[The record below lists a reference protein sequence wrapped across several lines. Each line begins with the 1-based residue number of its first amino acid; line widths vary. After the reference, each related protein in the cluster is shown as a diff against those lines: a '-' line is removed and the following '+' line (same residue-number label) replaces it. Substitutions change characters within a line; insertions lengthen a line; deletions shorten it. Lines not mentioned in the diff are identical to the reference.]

1 MSRHKK
7 TFAPRAGRSD
17 KQNTHSKEDK
27 DKHEQIT
34 DQDSK
39 ISLAKTESTQ
49 ITYDPFKNRAFRKV
63 EKNASVIQLF
73 DKGQHVSTLHN
84 ALNTLGHKTSENKNL
99 FWNETK
105 TGIINFQ
112 RKNNINTSGTL
123 NRETLLKMNEALNF
137 LNSQKEI
144 GLPVSERAKM
154 LYEAFEHRTLGI
166 FAGTDEDKVF
176 RALEK
181 LSYEE
186 RYELIQYY
194 DATYKPKRK
203 VGLVQDLYEELG
215 NKDLF
220 KAIRL
225 LYANYEEPQPAL
237 EPEPAYPEGELLQEV
252 IVTGKGSWIKPK
264 TKYAI
269 EGQPIEFDCTYQ
281 YETPVMYAEGN
292 RPKDPEVVRKV
303 LIQNEGRVYNLF
315 EYPFR
320 KDTKTFRQD
329 GTAISQFSIN
339 THKSGN
345 YTFVFI
351 IENTLTNEFRALTK
365 EYQVKTL
372 EEAAAGDLKK
382 NKIQNYSDFRQQVAF
397 IEFNLSKGA
406 SKEQKSNPDFYIES
420 ASFSENPARV
430 SAADIN
436 HIPQSYYS
444 IKGKPISKDHH
455 YFWFAEINTPKEMF
469 DGASALL
476 GVEYAKNATVHGYK
490 RGEYF
495 GRDGWNMNSSQSKAA
510 FLGSLTGVYTIHC
523 LVLDKNNNPTGQ
535 EASYRQVILPKDD
548 YQALKNVQE
557 YKKTID
563 KSFNS
568 IAPNTAL
575 AIKAVAINE
584 ETTETLSLNLFIGK
598 SKKNPANYVLT
609 DLTPGVQHQRTYEGN
624 NLKDLFEEFDS
635 KNTYPDGIL
644 AYEIPSNT
652 LGYPTLKGNFTTNGA
667 SLWESLSTGAG
678 WASLG
683 FAVAG
688 LVASFTPAAPIAP
701 YLFIAA
707 GATGV
712 TSGTASI
719 IDKVQK
725 GTLTNET
732 LTLDVIMIASSFLG
746 MAGSLSSIARASSII
761 KISST
766 GMQYIILT
774 DFALNGT
781 AAVMITAN
789 GLESIQDIHDNKNLT
804 TAEKIDAIVKI
815 LGQLTLT
822 AGLLVLSSKN
832 LKGAELEKLPK
843 VKRQT
848 SKQTSKKPYNPEQH
862 SEFIDT
868 PENLMGGKL
877 PKNTVSNKPAVHALE
892 NTYKQPDFNKFLKSV
907 ETGFPSDEIAKQ
919 AYDLF
924 KNKNWKQLEQLFT
937 DKNLNG
943 NWPPNRGATSTLE
956 VTLKEGSIFDR
967 YGGWIDENGV
977 FQDRGTFAGKDGTP
991 YTDRALPKG
1000 TDSKTYTRYKVL
1012 KDITQVSE
1020 GEIIP
1025 WFGEKG
1031 GGIQYELPA
1040 SINDLIKE
1048 GYIKPIGKTS
1058 KNTNLAKARS
1068 LKGKKIRN
1076 NKNEEENLVKDDKA
1090 TIISKAAVDD
1100 IDAIIDLRKKQAIE
1114 FYLKHNPDMKMRDIE
1129 SHIAGIDFSS
1139 PIEIV
1144 KLPKGTE
1151 LIQYTKVNTEGT
1163 VLRGDYYTDNPLN
1176 TPNELGVSDKY
1187 NVRDPN
1193 NGWKQTQELRDVN
1206 KEITKLPKDAE
1217 ALRSTSAKIDDTWS
1231 RIDSEGNPISVHTEG
1246 GGSQLYIPKT
1256 QFN

>member
-17 KQNTHSKEDK
+17 KQKTNNKEDK
-27 DKHEQIT
+27 EKSEQIT

-39 ISLAKTESTQ
+39 ISLAKTEVTQ
-49 ITYDPFKNRAFRKV
+49 ITYDPFKNRAFSKV
-63 EKNASVIQLF
+63 EKKGSVIQLF
-73 DKGQHVSTLHN
+73 DKGQHISTLNN
-84 ALNTLGHKTSENKNL
+84 ALNKLGHKTSENKNL

-112 RKNNINTSGTL
+112 RKNNINTSGTF
-123 NRETLLKMNEALNF
+123 NKETLLKMNEALQF
-137 LNSQKEI
+137 LNSKKEV
-144 GLPVSERAKM
+144 GLSVSERARM

-166 FAGTDEDKVF
+166 FGGTDEDKVF
-176 RALEK
+176 KALEK
-181 LSYEE
+181 LSYED

-194 DATYKPKRK
+194 DATYKLKRK
-203 VGLVQDLYEELG
+203 VGLVQDLYEELD

-237 EPEPAYPEGELLQEV
+237 EPEPAHPEGELLQEV
-252 IVTGKGSWIKPK
+252 VVTGKGSWIKPK

-269 EGQPIEFDCTYQ
+269 EGQPIEFDCIYQ
-281 YETPVMYAEGN
+281 YETPVISAKGSN
-292 RPKDPEVVRKV
+292 PKMPEVVRKV
-303 LIQNEGRVYNLF
+303 LIQNDGRVYNLF

-320 KDTKTFRQD
+320 KDTKTFGQE

-351 IENTLTNEFRALTK
+351 IENSITKEFRALTK

-372 EEAAAGDLKK
+372 EEAAASDLKQ

-430 SAADIN
+430 GTADIN

-495 GRDGWNMNSSQSKAA
+495 GKDGWNMNSSQAKAA
-510 FLGSLTGVYTIHC
+510 FLGSLAGVYTIHC

-535 EASYRQVILPKDD
+535 EASYRQVVLPSDD
-548 YQALKNVQE
+548 YQALKNIRE
-557 YKKTID
+557 YKKEID
-563 KSFNS
+563 KSFNTIS
-568 IAPNTAL
+568 PKTAL
-575 AIKAVAINE
+575 AINAVAINE
-584 ETTETLSLNLFIGK
+584 KTTETLSLNLFIGK
-598 SKKNPANYVLT
+598 SKKNPTNYVLT
-609 DLTPGVQHQRTYEGN
+609 DLTPGVQHQRTYAGN

-667 SLWESLSTGAG
+667 SFMESLSTGAG

-683 FAVAG
+683 LAVAG

-707 GATGV
+707 GAAGA

-719 IDKVQK
+719 IDKVEK
-725 GTLTNET
+725 GTLTSET
-732 LTLDVIMIASSFLG
+732 LALDVIMIASSFLG
-746 MAGSLSSIARASSII
+746 MAGSLSSIAKVSSVI

-766 GMQYIILT
+766 GIRYIILT

-781 AAVMITAN
+781 AAVMITSE

-832 LKGAELEKLPK
+832 LKGGELEKLPK

-848 SKQTSKKPYNPEQH
+848 SKKTYNPEQH

-868 PENLMGGKL
+868 PENLTGGKS
-877 PKNTVSNKPAVHALE
+877 PKFTIFKAKSKSSVKNILAERDAFWKELKEKYFPE
-892 NTYKQPDFNKFLKSV
+892 NDWSKTDFVTEGVDFNKFKSDHPNL
-907 ETGFPSDEIAKQ
+907 FDEMASK
-919 AYDLF
+919 YDSMDAANRFLPGLIESGSSIPFKVTFNKGDELF
-924 KNKNWKQLEQLFT
+924 KIVPKGGNIDGPSPYYLTKSELDFVKLHPERLEQVLGLPLSSTTSEYDVFKLVAKKDNISGFESIIAQT
-937 DKNLNG
+937 KQSAKLNPG
-943 NWPPNRGATSTLE
+943 DFYKTTGGKKQTL
-956 VTLKEGSIFDR
+956 I
-967 YGGWIDENGV
+967 IDNM
-977 FQDRGTFAGKDGTP
+977 DSGTWEKISVPVEAISPKS
-991 YTDRALPKG
+991 LPK
-1000 TDSKTYTRYKVL
+1000 
-1012 KDITQVSE
+1012 
-1020 GEIIP
+1020 
-1025 WFGEKG
+1025 
-1031 GGIQYELPA
+1031 
-1040 SINDLIKE
+1040 
-1048 GYIKPIGKTS
+1048 
-1058 KNTNLAKARS
+1058 
-1068 LKGKKIRN
+1068 
-1076 NKNEEENLVKDDKA
+1076 
-1090 TIISKAAVDD
+1090 
-1100 IDAIIDLRKKQAIE
+1100 ID
-1114 FYLKHNPDMKMRDIE
+1114 
-1129 SHIAGIDFSS
+1129 
-1139 PIEIV
+1139 
-1144 KLPKGTE
+1144 
-1151 LIQYTKVNTEGT
+1151 
-1163 VLRGDYYTDNPLN
+1163 
-1176 TPNELGVSDKY
+1176 
-1187 NVRDPN
+1187 
-1193 NGWKQTQELRDVN
+1193 
-1206 KEITKLPKDAE
+1206 
-1217 ALRSTSAKIDDTWS
+1217 
-1231 RIDSEGNPISVHTEG
+1231 
-1246 GGSQLYIPKT
+1246 
-1256 QFN
+1256 

>member
-7 TFAPRAGRSD
+7 TFAPRAGRSG
-17 KQNTHSKEDK
+17 KQNTNSKEDK

-39 ISLAKTESTQ
+39 ISLAKAETTQ
-49 ITYDPFKNRAFRKV
+49 ITYEPFKNRAFNKV

-84 ALNTLGHKTSENKNL
+84 ALNKLGHKTPENKNL

-105 TGIINFQ
+105 TGIISFQ

-137 LNSQKEI
+137 LNSKKEV

-176 RALEK
+176 TALEK

-225 LYANYEEPQPAL
+225 LYANYEEPQPQL
-237 EPEPAYPEGELLQEV
+237 VPEPAQPEGELLQEV
-252 IVTGKGSWIKPK
+252 VVTGKGSWIKPK

-269 EGQPIEFDCTYQ
+269 EGQPIEFDCIYQ

-292 RPKDPEVVRKV
+292 KPKVPEVVRKV
-303 LIQNEGRVYNLF
+303 LIQNDGRVYNLF

-339 THKSGN
+339 THQSGN
-345 YTFVFI
+345 FTFVFF
-351 IENTLTNEFRALTK
+351 IENTLTKEFRAQTK

-372 EEAAAGDLKK
+372 EEAAAGDLKQ

-420 ASFSENPARV
+420 AAYSENPARV
-430 SAADIN
+430 SSADIN

-444 IKGKPISKDHH
+444 IKGKPIPKDHH

-476 GVEYAKNATVHGYK
+476 GVEYAKNANIHGYK

-495 GRDGWNMNSSQSKAA
+495 GKDGWNMNSSQTTAA

-523 LVLDKNNNPTGQ
+523 LVLDKNNNLTGQ
-535 EASYRQVILPKDD
+535 EASYRQVILPSDD
-548 YQALKNVQE
+548 YQGLKNIRE
-557 YKKTID
+557 YKKEID
-563 KSFNS
+563 KSFNTIS
-568 IAPNTAL
+568 PKTAL
-575 AIKAVAINE
+575 AINAVAINE
-584 ETTETLSLNLFIGK
+584 KTTETLSLNLFIGK
-598 SKKNPANYVLT
+598 SKKNPSNYVLT

-652 LGYPTLKGNFTTNGA
+652 LGYPTLKGNFTTDGA
-667 SLWESLSTGAG
+667 SFWESLSTGAG

-683 FAVAG
+683 LAVAG
-688 LVASFTPAAPIAP
+688 LVATFTPAAPIAP

-707 GATGV
+707 GATGA

-725 GTLTNET
+725 GTLTSET
-732 LTLDVIMIASSFLG
+732 LALDVIMIASSFLG
-746 MAGSLSSIARASSII
+746 MAGSLSSLAKASSII

-774 DFALNGT
+774 DFVLNGT
-781 AAVMITAN
+781 AAVMITSE
-789 GLESIQDIHDNKNLT
+789 GLESIQNIHDNKNLT
-804 TAEKIDAIVKI
+804 TAEKIERIVGI

-832 LKGAELEKLPK
+832 LKGGELEKLPK
-843 VKRQT
+843 VKR
-848 SKQTSKKPYNPEQH
+848 QTSKKPYNPEQH

-868 PENLMGGKL
+868 PENLTGGKS
-877 PKNTVSNKPAVHALE
+877 PKLTIFKPKSKTSVKNVLAEREAFWKELKEKYFPE
-892 NTYKQPDFNKFLKSV
+892 NDWSKTDFVTEGIDFNKFKSDHPNL
-907 ETGFPSDEIAKQ
+907 FDEMAAK
-919 AYDLF
+919 YDSMAAADRFLPGLIESGSSIPFKVTFNKGDELF
-924 KNKNWKQLEQLFT
+924 KIVPKGGNIDGPSPYYLTKSELDFVKQHPERLEQVLGLPLSST
-937 DKNLNG
+937 
-943 NWPPNRGATSTLE
+943 TSEYDVFKMVAKKDNISGFESIIAQTKQSAKSNPGDFYETTGGKKQTL
-956 VTLKEGSIFDR
+956 I
-967 YGGWIDENGV
+967 IDNMES
-977 FQDRGTFAGKDGTP
+977 GTWEKIAVPVEAISPKS
-991 YTDRALPKG
+991 LPK
-1000 TDSKTYTRYKVL
+1000 
-1012 KDITQVSE
+1012 
-1020 GEIIP
+1020 
-1025 WFGEKG
+1025 
-1031 GGIQYELPA
+1031 
-1040 SINDLIKE
+1040 
-1048 GYIKPIGKTS
+1048 
-1058 KNTNLAKARS
+1058 
-1068 LKGKKIRN
+1068 
-1076 NKNEEENLVKDDKA
+1076 
-1090 TIISKAAVDD
+1090 
-1100 IDAIIDLRKKQAIE
+1100 ID
-1114 FYLKHNPDMKMRDIE
+1114 
-1129 SHIAGIDFSS
+1129 
-1139 PIEIV
+1139 
-1144 KLPKGTE
+1144 
-1151 LIQYTKVNTEGT
+1151 
-1163 VLRGDYYTDNPLN
+1163 
-1176 TPNELGVSDKY
+1176 
-1187 NVRDPN
+1187 
-1193 NGWKQTQELRDVN
+1193 
-1206 KEITKLPKDAE
+1206 
-1217 ALRSTSAKIDDTWS
+1217 
-1231 RIDSEGNPISVHTEG
+1231 
-1246 GGSQLYIPKT
+1246 
-1256 QFN
+1256 

>member
-27 DKHEQIT
+27 EKHEQIT
-34 DQDSK
+34 DQDNK
-39 ISLAKTESTQ
+39 ISLAKAETTQ

-63 EKNASVIQLF
+63 EKNTSVIQLF

-84 ALNTLGHKTSENKNL
+84 ALNQLGHKTSENKNL

-112 RKNNINTSGTL
+112 RKNNINTSGTF

-137 LNSQKEI
+137 LNSKKEV
-144 GLPVSERAKM
+144 GPPVSERAKM
-154 LYEAFEHRTLGI
+154 LYEAFEHRTIGI

-176 RALEK
+176 MALEK

-237 EPEPAYPEGELLQEV
+237 EPEPANPEGELLQEV
-252 IVTGKGSWIKPK
+252 VVTGKGSWIKPK

-281 YETPVMYAEGN
+281 YDTPVMYAEGN
-292 RPKDPEVVRKV
+292 KPKVPEVVRKV
-303 LIQNEGRVYNLF
+303 LIQNDGRVYNLF

-329 GTAISQFSIN
+329 GTVISQFSIN
-339 THKSGN
+339 THQPGN
-345 YTFVFI
+345 FTFVFI
-351 IENTLTNEFRALTK
+351 IENTLTKEFRAHTK

-406 SKEQKSNPDFYIES
+406 AEEQKSNPNFFIKSES
-420 ASFSENPARV
+420 KNPEEIGSV
-430 SAADIN
+430 SPN
-436 HIPQSYYS
+436 HVPRLYYS
-444 IKGKPISKDHH
+444 IKGQPIPKDHH
-455 YFWFAEINTPKEMF
+455 YFWFAEINTPKEM
-469 DGASALL
+469 
-476 GVEYAKNATVHGYK
+476 GVEYAKNADVYGYK

-495 GRDGWNMNSSQSKAA
+495 GKDGWNMNSAQATA
-510 FLGSLTGVYTIHC
+510 TFVNSLTGVYTIHC
-523 LVLDKNNNPTGQ
+523 LVLDKNNNLTGQ

-548 YQALKNVQE
+548 YQALKNIRD
-557 YKKTID
+557 YKKEID
-563 KSFNS
+563 KSFNTIS
-568 IAPNTAL
+568 PKTAL
-575 AIKAVAINE
+575 AINAVAINE

-598 SKKNPANYVLT
+598 SKKNPGNYVLT

-635 KNTYPDGIL
+635 RNTYPDGIL

-667 SLWESLSTGAG
+667 SFMESLSTGAG

-707 GATGV
+707 GATGA

-746 MAGSLSSIARASSII
+746 MAGSLSSIAKASSII

-781 AAVMITAN
+781 AAVMITAD

-822 AGLLVLSSKN
+822 AGLVMLSSKN
-832 LKGAELEKLPK
+832 LKGGELEKLPK

-848 SKQTSKKPYNPEQH
+848 SKQTSKKSYNPEQH

-868 PENLMGGKL
+868 PHNLTDGISPKFLDLKLHLSEAEIVNYKKTLNSADLKVLNAIDDQDKLINFVKSYKYNPKAFTEAVKSYENFFGSRGWYKFWEKTPDINKSLIDIKKLKNDGKL
-877 PKNTVSNKPAVHALE
+877 LPTGDATDVELASTHAFTVDGGFINTPLRFAPSWWSEYNSQMYKNLKSALE
-892 NTYKQPDFNKFLKSV
+892 KLRKV
-907 ETGFPSDEIAKQ
+907 EER
-919 AYDLF
+919 
-924 KNKNWKQLEQLFT
+924 NM
-937 DKNLNG
+937 NG
-943 NWPPNRGATSTLE
+943 KMVFSGRMETLE
-956 VTLKEGSIFDR
+956 YFNSALK
-967 YGGWIDENGV
+967 NG
-977 FQDRGTFAGKDGTP
+977 
-991 YTDRALPKG
+991 
-1000 TDSKTYTRYKVL
+1000 
-1012 KDITQVSE
+1012 
-1020 GEIIP
+1020 
-1025 WFGEKG
+1025 
-1031 GGIQYELPA
+1031 
-1040 SINDLIKE
+1040 
-1048 GYIKPIGKTS
+1048 
-1058 KNTNLAKARS
+1058 
-1068 LKGKKIRN
+1068 
-1076 NKNEEENLVKDDKA
+1076 
-1090 TIISKAAVDD
+1090 
-1100 IDAIIDLRKKQAIE
+1100 
-1114 FYLKHNPDMKMRDIE
+1114 
-1129 SHIAGIDFSS
+1129 
-1139 PIEIV
+1139 
-1144 KLPKGTE
+1144 KGTE
-1151 LIQYTKVNTEGT
+1151 VAFKGMVSSTLDEKVAEGFIQLSARNVGEGETVAIIRKIKTVEGVYIDDLSDWGNNLGKKRHFNADPPSTMIQEEVLMNEGYFLQTTEPKYIKT
-1163 VLRGDYYTDNPLN
+1163 VDNIKYYEIEYRELVKPLN
-1176 TPNELGVSDKY
+1176 
-1187 NVRDPN
+1187 
-1193 NGWKQTQELRDVN
+1193 
-1206 KEITKLPKDAE
+1206 
-1217 ALRSTSAKIDDTWS
+1217 
-1231 RIDSEGNPISVHTEG
+1231 
-1246 GGSQLYIPKT
+1246 
-1256 QFN
+1256 

>member
-7 TFAPRAGRSD
+7 TFAPRSGRSD
-17 KQNTHSKEDK
+17 KQKNNNKEDK
-27 DKHEQIT
+27 EQQEQIT

-39 ISLAKTESTQ
+39 ISLAKTEVTQ
-49 ITYDPFKNRAFRKV
+49 ITYDPFKNRAFSKV
-63 EKNASVIQLF
+63 EKNGSVIQLF
-73 DKGQHVSTLHN
+73 DKGKHVSTLHN
-84 ALNTLGHKTSENKNL
+84 ALNKLGHQTPENKNL

-112 RKNNINTSGTL
+112 RKNNINASGTF
-123 NRETLLKMNEALNF
+123 NRETLLKMNKALQF
-137 LNSQKEI
+137 LNSEKEV
-144 GLPVSERAKM
+144 GLSVSERAKM

-176 RALEK
+176 KALEK
-181 LSYEE
+181 LSYED

-194 DATYKPKRK
+194 DTTYKPKRK

-237 EPEPAYPEGELLQEV
+237 EPEPAHPEGELLQEV
-252 IVTGKGSWIKPK
+252 VVTGKGSWIKPK

-269 EGQPIEFDCTYQ
+269 EGQPIEFDCIYQ
-281 YETPVMYAEGN
+281 YETPVISAKGSN
-292 RPKDPEVVRKV
+292 PKMPEVVRKV
-303 LIQNEGRVYNLF
+303 LIRNDGKVYNLF

-329 GTAISQFSIN
+329 GTVISQFSIN
-339 THKSGN
+339 THQPGN

-351 IENTLTNEFRALTK
+351 IENTLTKEFRAYTR

-372 EEAAAGDLKK
+372 EEAAAGDLKQ

-420 ASFSENPARV
+420 ATYSENPARV

-444 IKGKPISKDHH
+444 IKGKPIPKDHH

-495 GRDGWNMNSSQSKAA
+495 GKDGWNMNSSQTTAA

-523 LVLDKNNNPTGQ
+523 LVLDKNNNLTGQ
-535 EASYRQVILPKDD
+535 EASYRQVILPSDD
-548 YQALKNVQE
+548 YQALKNIRE
-557 YKKTID
+557 YKKEID
-563 KSFNS
+563 KSFNTIS
-568 IAPNTAL
+568 PKTAL
-575 AIKAVAINE
+575 AINAVAINE

-598 SKKNPANYVLT
+598 SKKNPGNYVLT

-644 AYEIPSNT
+644 AYQIPSNT
-652 LGYPTLKGNFTTNGA
+652 LDYPTLKGNFTTDGA
-667 SLWESLSTGAG
+667 SFWESLSTGAG

-683 FAVAG
+683 LAVAG
-688 LVASFTPAAPIAP
+688 LVATFTPAAPIAP

-707 GATGV
+707 GATGA

-732 LTLDVIMIASSFLG
+732 LALDVIMIASSFLG
-746 MAGSLSSIARASSII
+746 MAGSLSSIAKASSII

-781 AAVMITAN
+781 AAVMITSD

-832 LKGAELEKLPK
+832 LKGGELEKLPK

-868 PENLMGGKL
+868 PHNLTDGISPKLTGFKQQLSIIQLRHYLAENELI
-877 PKNTVSNKPAVHALE
+877 NFNKALE
-892 NTYKQPDFNKFLKSV
+892 SADPKVLNEINNQDKLINFVKSYKDNPIAFTQTVKNFESFFGDYGWYKFWEKMPDFEKSSK
-907 ETGFPSDEIAKQ
+907 TIDW
-919 AYDLF
+919 L
-924 KNKNWKQLEQLFT
+924 KNKNKLLPTGDATHTELTSIQVFTVDGGIVNTPARFEPSWWGKYNSQVYKDLNTALEKLRKVKERNMSGKTVLSGRMEGLDYFNSTLKNGKGNEVAFKGMVSATLDDKVADGFIQLSARNVKAGEKVAIIRKITSRGGVYIDDLS
-937 DKNLNG
+937 DWGKNLG
-943 NWPPNRGATSTLE
+943 PIRHFDADPPSTMIQEEVLMNEGYFRQTS
-956 VTLKEGSIFDR
+956 D
-967 YGGWIDENGV
+967 
-977 FQDRGTFAGKDGTP
+977 
-991 YTDRALPKG
+991 PKYI
-1000 TDSKTYTRYKVL
+1000 KT
-1012 KDITQVSE
+1012 
-1020 GEIIP
+1020 
-1025 WFGEKG
+1025 
-1031 GGIQYELPA
+1031 
-1040 SINDLIKE
+1040 INDIEYYEIEYLE
-1048 GYIKPIGKTS
+1048 LLKP
-1058 KNTNLAKARS
+1058 
-1068 LKGKKIRN
+1068 LK
-1076 NKNEEENLVKDDKA
+1076 
-1090 TIISKAAVDD
+1090 
-1100 IDAIIDLRKKQAIE
+1100 
-1114 FYLKHNPDMKMRDIE
+1114 
-1129 SHIAGIDFSS
+1129 
-1139 PIEIV
+1139 
-1144 KLPKGTE
+1144 
-1151 LIQYTKVNTEGT
+1151 
-1163 VLRGDYYTDNPLN
+1163 
-1176 TPNELGVSDKY
+1176 
-1187 NVRDPN
+1187 
-1193 NGWKQTQELRDVN
+1193 
-1206 KEITKLPKDAE
+1206 
-1217 ALRSTSAKIDDTWS
+1217 
-1231 RIDSEGNPISVHTEG
+1231 
-1246 GGSQLYIPKT
+1246 
-1256 QFN
+1256 

>member
-7 TFAPRAGRSD
+7 TFAPRAGRSG
-17 KQNTHSKEDK
+17 KQNTNSKEDK

-39 ISLAKTESTQ
+39 ISLAKAESTQ
-49 ITYDPFKNRAFRKV
+49 ITYEPFKNRAFNKV

-73 DKGQHVSTLHN
+73 DKGQHISTLHN
-84 ALNTLGHKTSENKNL
+84 ALNKLGHQTPENKNL

-137 LNSQKEI
+137 LNSRKEVGI
-144 GLPVSERAKM
+144 PVSERAKM
-154 LYEAFEHRTLGI
+154 LYEAFEHRTMGI

-176 RALEK
+176 MALEK

-225 LYANYEEPQPAL
+225 LYANYEEPQPVL
-237 EPEPAYPEGELLQEV
+237 EPEPAHPEGELLQEV
-252 IVTGKGSWIKPK
+252 VVTGKGSWIKPK

-292 RPKDPEVVRKV
+292 KPKVPEVVRKV
-303 LIQNEGRVYNLF
+303 LIRNNGRVYNLF

-339 THKSGN
+339 THQSGN
-345 YTFVFI
+345 FTFVFI
-351 IENTLTNEFRALTK
+351 IENTLTKEFRAYTK

-372 EEAAAGDLKK
+372 EEAAAGDLKN

-406 SKEQKSNPDFYIES
+406 AEEQKSNPNFFIKSES
-420 ASFSENPARV
+420 KNPEEVGSV
-430 SAADIN
+430 SPN
-436 HIPQSYYS
+436 HIPRLYYS
-444 IKGKPISKDHH
+444 IKGRPIPKDHH
-455 YFWFAEINTPKEMF
+455 YFWFAEINTPKEM
-469 DGASALL
+469 
-476 GVEYAKNATVHGYK
+476 GVEYAKNADVYGYK

-495 GRDGWNMNSSQSKAA
+495 GRDGWNMNSAQTTAT
-510 FLGSLTGVYTIHC
+510 FVNSLTGVYTIHC
-523 LVLDKNNNPTGQ
+523 LVLDKNNNLTGQ

-548 YQALKNVQE
+548 YQALKNIRD
-557 YKKTID
+557 YKKNID
-563 KSFNS
+563 KSFNT
-568 IAPNTAL
+568 IAPQTAL
-575 AIKAVAINE
+575 AINAVAINE

-598 SKKNPANYVLT
+598 SKKNPGNYVLT

-635 KNTYPDGIL
+635 RNTYPDGIL
-644 AYEIPSNT
+644 AYEIPSNR

-667 SLWESLSTGAG
+667 SFMESLSTGAG

-707 GATGV
+707 GATGA

-746 MAGSLSSIARASSII
+746 MAGSLSSIAKASSII
-761 KISST
+761 KLSST

-781 AAVMITAN
+781 AAVMITVD

-822 AGLLVLSSKN
+822 AGLVMLSSKN
-832 LKGAELEKLPK
+832 LKGGELEKLPK
-843 VKRQT
+843 VKR
-848 SKQTSKKPYNPEQH
+848 QTSKKPYNPEQH

-868 PENLMGGKL
+868 PENLTGGKI
-877 PKNTVSNKPAVHALE
+877 PKNTATNKPAVHALE
-892 NTYKQPDFNKFLKSV
+892 NTYKQPDFNQFMKSV

-919 AYDLF
+919 AYNLF

-937 DKNLNG
+937 DKNLNE
-943 NWPPNRGATSTLE
+943 NWPPNRGATSTIE
-956 VTLKEGSIFDR
+956 VTLKEGTIFDR

-977 FQDRGTFAGKDGTP
+977 FQDKGTFAGKDGTP
-991 YTDRALPKG
+991 YTDRALSKG
-1000 TDSKTYTRYKVL
+1000 TDSKPYTRYKVL
-1012 KDITQVSE
+1012 KDIPLVSE

-1031 GGIQYELPA
+1031 GGIQYELPV

-1048 GYIKPIGKTS
+1048 GYIKPIAKTS
-1058 KNTNLAKARS
+1058 KNTTLAESKVITEGEHTSGIKDLGEESTPINSKEEVVQVEKIKTTGYPEDQLTSTGKNKPPLTPEELQRVIDWQNYRNNFLKKWRDLDFSHHLQDLKRKLEKARNS
-1068 LKGKKIRN
+1068 IKK
-1076 NKNEEENLVKDDKA
+1076 NLTPDDL
-1090 TIISKAAVDD
+1090 AAVIKEKRGEQILDSNGIPYD
-1100 IDAIIDLRKKQAIE
+1100 HLAENEQAMNSIINATKA
-1114 FYLKHNPDMKMRDIE
+1114 LKSQMSK
-1129 SHIAGIDFSS
+1129 
-1139 PIEIV
+1139 
-1144 KLPKGTE
+1144 
-1151 LIQYTKVNTEGT
+1151 
-1163 VLRGDYYTDNPLN
+1163 NPLN
-1176 TPNELGVSDKY
+1176 Y
-1187 NVRDPN
+1187 
-1193 NGWKQTQELRDVN
+1193 QEFEDLLKDLSKLKEEIN
-1206 KEITKLPKDAE
+1206 KTIK
-1217 ALRSTSAKIDDTWS
+1217 
-1231 RIDSEGNPISVHTEG
+1231 N
-1246 GGSQLYIPKT
+1246 
-1256 QFN
+1256 

>member
-1 MSRHKK
+1 MSRHHK
-7 TFAPRAGRSD
+7 TFAPRAKRFEAE
-17 KQNTHSKEDK
+17 NF
-27 DKHEQIT
+27 HEEEEKKYEPIT
-34 DQDSK
+34 NQDAR
-39 ISLAKTESTQ
+39 ISLTNTEVTQ
-49 ITYDPFKNRAFRKV
+49 ITYAPFKNRAFNKIERGLSRMQFS
-63 EKNASVIQLF
+63 ENGL
-73 DKGQHVSTLHN
+73 HVSALHQ
-84 ALNTLGHKTSENKNL
+84 ALNKLGYKAPESGSL
-99 FWNETK
+99 FWNK
-105 TGIINFQ
+105 TRTELMRFQSDHGI
-112 RKNNINTSGTL
+112 KASGML
-123 NRETLLKMNEALNF
+123 DSGTLLKMDEVLGK
-137 LNSQKEI
+137 SWDREDDR
-144 GLPVSERAKM
+144 LPVSERARM
-154 LYEAFEHRTLGI
+154 LYEAFEHRTFGI

-176 RALEK
+176 LALDK

-194 DATYKPKRK
+194 DEKYKPKRK
-203 VGLVQDLYEELG
+203 VGLVKDLYEELG
-215 NKDLF
+215 NKDLY
-220 KAIRL
+220 KAIHL
-225 LYANYEEPQPAL
+225 LYANYEEPQPEQ
-237 EPEPAYPEGELLQEV
+237 EPEPEHPAGQLLQEV
-252 IVTGKGSWIKPK
+252 IVAGKGSWIKAK

-269 EGQPIEFDCTYQ
+269 EGQPIEFDCLYH
-281 YETPVMYAEGN
+281 YETPVITTEGSN
-292 RPKDPEVVRKV
+292 PKMPEVVRRV
-303 LIQNEGRVYNLF
+303 LIHKDGRVYDLF

-320 KDTKTFRQD
+320 KDIKTFRQD
-329 GTAISQFSIN
+329 GSAISHFSIDTN
-339 THKSGN
+339 KSGN

-351 IENTLTNEFRALTK
+351 IEDTITKEFRAFTK
-365 EYQVKTL
+365 EYQVKNL
-372 EEAAAGDLKK
+372 EEAASQDLKK

-397 IEFNLSKGA
+397 IEFNLSKAA

-420 ASFSENPARV
+420 ATYSENPARV
-430 SAADIN
+430 NAADIN

-444 IKGKPISKDHH
+444 IKGKSIPKDHH

-476 GVEYAKNATVHGYK
+476 AVEYAKNANVHGYK

-495 GRDGWNMNSSQSKAA
+495 GRDGWNMNSSQATAA
-510 FLGSLTGVYTIHC
+510 FLGSLTGVFTIHC
-523 LVLDKNNNPTGQ
+523 VVLDKNNNPTGQ
-535 EASYRQVILPKDD
+535 EASYRQVILPSDD
-548 YQALKNVQE
+548 YQGLKNIQE
-557 YKKTID
+557 YKKKID
-563 KSFNS
+563 NSFNT
-568 IAPNTAL
+568 IAPKTVL
-575 AIKAVAINE
+575 AINAVAINE
-584 ETTETLSLNLFIGK
+584 KTTETLSLNLFIGK
-598 SKKNPANYVLT
+598 SKKNPGNYVLT

-644 AYEIPSNT
+644 AYQIPSNT
-652 LGYPTLKGNFTTNGA
+652 LGYPTLKGNFTTDGA
-667 SLWESLSTGAG
+667 SFLESLSTGAG

-683 FAVAG
+683 LAVAG

-732 LTLDVIMIASSFLG
+732 LVLDVIMIASSFLG
-746 MAGSLSSIARASSII
+746 MAGSLSSIAKVSTIV

-766 GMQYIILT
+766 GMRYIILT

-781 AAVMITAN
+781 AAVMITAD
-789 GLESIQDIHDNKNLT
+789 GLESIQAIHDNKNLT

-832 LKGAELEKLPK
+832 LKERELEKLPK
-843 VKRQT
+843 VK
-848 SKQTSKKPYNPEQH
+848 KQTSKKSYNPEKH
-862 SEFIDT
+862 SGFIDT
-868 PENLMGGKL
+868 PENVTGGKS
-877 PKNTVSNKPAVHALE
+877 PKIIAGNKPAVHALE
-892 NTYKQPDFNKFLKSV
+892 NTYKQPDFNRFLKSV
-907 ETGFPSDEIAKQ
+907 EGGFPSDEMAKQ

-943 NWPPNRGATSTLE
+943 NWPPNRGATSTIE

-991 YTDRALPKG
+991 YTDRALSKG
-1000 TDSKTYTRYKVL
+1000 TDSKPYTRYKVL
-1012 KDITQVSE
+1012 KDIPQVSE

-1048 GYIKPIGKTS
+1048 GYIKPIPRTS
-1058 KNTNLAKARS
+1058 KNTNLAKAR
-1068 LKGKKIRN
+1068 LIARKKIRN
-1076 NKNEEENLVKDDKA
+1076 SKNEEENIVKENQ
-1090 TIISKAAVDD
+1090 TLIVSKIVSDE
-1100 IDAIIDLRKKQAIE
+1100 IKRIIDTRKQLAIE
-1114 FYLKHNPDMKMRDIE
+1114 FYQKHNPDMKMRDIE
-1129 SHIAGIDFSS
+1129 SHTAGIDFTQ

-1144 KLPKGTE
+1144 KLSKGTE

-1163 VLRGDYYTDNPLN
+1163 VLRGDYYTDNPHN

-1187 NVRDPN
+1187 NIRDPN
-1193 NGWKQTQELRDVN
+1193 NGWKQTQDVRN
-1206 KEITKLPKDAE
+1206 VKKEITKLPKDAE
-1217 ALRSTSAKIDDTWS
+1217 GLKSTSAKIDDTWS
-1231 RIDSEGNPISVHTEG
+1231 RIDSEGNPMSIHTEG
-1246 GGSQLYIPKT
+1246 GGSQIYIPKT

>member
-7 TFAPRAGRSD
+7 TFAPRAGRSG
-17 KQNTHSKEDK
+17 KQNTNSKEDK

-39 ISLAKTESTQ
+39 ISLAKAETTQ
-49 ITYDPFKNRAFRKV
+49 ITYEPFKNRAFNKV

-84 ALNTLGHKTSENKNL
+84 ALNKLGHKTPENKNL

-105 TGIINFQ
+105 TGIISFQ

-137 LNSQKEI
+137 LNSKKEV

-176 RALEK
+176 TALEK

-225 LYANYEEPQPAL
+225 LYANYEEPQPQL
-237 EPEPAYPEGELLQEV
+237 VPEPAQPEGELLQEV
-252 IVTGKGSWIKPK
+252 VVTGKGSWIKPK

-269 EGQPIEFDCTYQ
+269 EGQPIEFDCIYQ
-281 YETPVMYAEGN
+281 YETPVMYTEGN
-292 RPKDPEVVRKV
+292 KPKVPEVVRKV
-303 LIQNEGRVYNLF
+303 LIQNDGRVYNLF

-339 THKSGN
+339 THQSGN
-345 YTFVFI
+345 FTFVFF
-351 IENTLTNEFRALTK
+351 IENTLTKEFRAQTK

-382 NKIQNYSDFRQQVAF
+382 NKIQNYSDFRQQAAF

-406 SKEQKSNPDFYIES
+406 SKEQKSDPNFYIES
-420 ASFSENPARV
+420 ATYSENPARV
-430 SAADIN
+430 SSADIN

-444 IKGKPISKDHH
+444 IKGKPIPKDHH

-476 GVEYAKNATVHGYK
+476 GVEYAKNANVHGYK

-495 GRDGWNMNSSQSKAA
+495 GKDGWNMNSSQTTAA

-523 LVLDKNNNPTGQ
+523 LVLDKNNNLTGQ

-548 YQALKNVQE
+548 YQALKNIRE
-557 YKKTID
+557 YKKNID
-563 KSFNS
+563 KSFNT
-568 IAPNTAL
+568 IAPQTAL
-575 AIKAVAINE
+575 AINAVAINE

-598 SKKNPANYVLT
+598 SKKNPSNYVLT

-652 LGYPTLKGNFTTNGA
+652 LGYPTLKGNFTTDGA
-667 SLWESLSTGAG
+667 SFWESLSTGAG

-707 GATGV
+707 GTTGA

-746 MAGSLSSIARASSII
+746 MAGTLSSIAKASSII

-766 GMQYIILT
+766 GIEYIILT

-781 AAVMITAN
+781 AAVMITSE
-789 GLESIQDIHDNKNLT
+789 GLKSIQDIHDNKNLT
-804 TAEKIDAIVKI
+804 TAEKIERIVGI

-832 LKGAELEKLPK
+832 LKGGELEKLPK
-843 VKRQT
+843 VKR
-848 SKQTSKKPYNPEQH
+848 QTSKKPYNPEQH

-868 PENLMGGKL
+868 PENLTGGKS
-877 PKNTVSNKPAVHALE
+877 PKLTIFKPKSKTSVKNVLAEREAFWKELKEKYFPE
-892 NTYKQPDFNKFLKSV
+892 NDWSKTDFVTEGIDFNKFKSDHPNL
-907 ETGFPSDEIAKQ
+907 FDEMAAK
-919 AYDLF
+919 YDSMAAADRFLPGLIESGSSIPFKVTFNKGDELF
-924 KNKNWKQLEQLFT
+924 KIVPKGGNIDGPSPYYLTKSELDFVKQHPERLEQVLGLPLSST
-937 DKNLNG
+937 
-943 NWPPNRGATSTLE
+943 TSEYDVFKMVAKKDNISGFESIIAQTKQSAKSNPGDFYETTGGKKQTL
-956 VTLKEGSIFDR
+956 I
-967 YGGWIDENGV
+967 IDNMES
-977 FQDRGTFAGKDGTP
+977 GTWEKIAVPVEAISPKS
-991 YTDRALPKG
+991 LPK
-1000 TDSKTYTRYKVL
+1000 
-1012 KDITQVSE
+1012 
-1020 GEIIP
+1020 
-1025 WFGEKG
+1025 
-1031 GGIQYELPA
+1031 
-1040 SINDLIKE
+1040 
-1048 GYIKPIGKTS
+1048 
-1058 KNTNLAKARS
+1058 
-1068 LKGKKIRN
+1068 
-1076 NKNEEENLVKDDKA
+1076 
-1090 TIISKAAVDD
+1090 
-1100 IDAIIDLRKKQAIE
+1100 ID
-1114 FYLKHNPDMKMRDIE
+1114 
-1129 SHIAGIDFSS
+1129 
-1139 PIEIV
+1139 
-1144 KLPKGTE
+1144 
-1151 LIQYTKVNTEGT
+1151 
-1163 VLRGDYYTDNPLN
+1163 
-1176 TPNELGVSDKY
+1176 
-1187 NVRDPN
+1187 
-1193 NGWKQTQELRDVN
+1193 
-1206 KEITKLPKDAE
+1206 
-1217 ALRSTSAKIDDTWS
+1217 
-1231 RIDSEGNPISVHTEG
+1231 
-1246 GGSQLYIPKT
+1246 
-1256 QFN
+1256 

>member
-7 TFAPRAGRSD
+7 TFAPRSGRSD
-17 KQNTHSKEDK
+17 KQKANNKEDK
-27 DKHEQIT
+27 EQQEQIT

-39 ISLAKTESTQ
+39 ISLAKTEVTQ
-49 ITYDPFKNRAFRKV
+49 ITYDPFKNRAFSKV
-63 EKNASVIQLF
+63 EKNGSVIQLF
-73 DKGQHVSTLHN
+73 DKGQHVAALHN
-84 ALNTLGHKTSENKNL
+84 ALNKLGHQTPENKNL

-112 RKNNINTSGTL
+112 RKNNINASGTF
-123 NRETLLKMNEALNF
+123 NRETLLKMNKALQF
-137 LNSQKEI
+137 LNSEKEV

-176 RALEK
+176 TALEK
-181 LSYEE
+181 LSYED

-194 DATYKPKRK
+194 DTTYKPKRK
-203 VGLVQDLYEELG
+203 VGLVEDLYEELG

-225 LYANYEEPQPAL
+225 LYANYEKPKL
-237 EPEPAYPEGELLQEV
+237 EPEPEQARPEGQLLQEV
-252 IVTGKGSWIKPK
+252 TITGKGSWIKPK

-269 EGQPIEFDCTYQ
+269 EGQPIEFECSYQ

-292 RPKDPEVVRKV
+292 KPKVPEVVRKV
-303 LIQNEGRVYNLF
+303 LIQNDGRVYNLF

-329 GTAISQFSIN
+329 GTVISQFSIN
-339 THKSGN
+339 THQPGN

-351 IENTLTNEFRALTK
+351 IENTITKEFRAYTK

-420 ASFSENPARV
+420 ATYSENPARV

-444 IKGKPISKDHH
+444 IKGKPIPKDHH

-476 GVEYAKNATVHGYK
+476 GVEYAKNANVHGYK

-495 GRDGWNMNSSQSKAA
+495 GKDGWNMNSSQTTAA

-523 LVLDKNNNPTGQ
+523 LVLDKNNNLTGQ
-535 EASYRQVILPKDD
+535 EASYRQVILPSDD
-548 YQALKNVQE
+548 YQALKNIQE
-557 YKKTID
+557 YKKKID
-563 KSFNS
+563 NSFNT
-568 IAPNTAL
+568 IAPKTAL
-575 AIKAVAINE
+575 AINAVAINE

-598 SKKNPANYVLT
+598 SKKNPSNYVLT

-644 AYEIPSNT
+644 AYQIPSNT
-652 LGYPTLKGNFTTNGA
+652 LGYPTLKGNFTTDGA

-683 FAVAG
+683 LAVAG
-688 LVASFTPAAPIAP
+688 LVATFTPAAPIAP

-707 GATGV
+707 GATGA

-732 LTLDVIMIASSFLG
+732 LALDVIMIASSFLG
-746 MAGSLSSIARASSII
+746 MAGSLSSIAKASSII

-781 AAVMITAN
+781 AAVMITSE
-789 GLESIQDIHDNKNLT
+789 GLESIQNIHDNKNLT

-832 LKGAELEKLPK
+832 LKGGELEKLPK
-843 VKRQT
+843 VKRPT

-868 PENLMGGKL
+868 PHNLTDGISPKFLDLKLHLSETEIINYKKALNSADLKILNAIDDQDKLINFVKSYKYNPKAFTEAVKSYENFFGSRGWYKFWEKTPDINKSIIDIKKLKSDGKL
-877 PKNTVSNKPAVHALE
+877 LPTGDATDVELASTHAFTVDGGFINTPLRFAPSWWSEYNSQMYRNLKSALE
-892 NTYKQPDFNKFLKSV
+892 KLRKV
-907 ETGFPSDEIAKQ
+907 EER
-919 AYDLF
+919 
-924 KNKNWKQLEQLFT
+924 NM
-937 DKNLNG
+937 NG
-943 NWPPNRGATSTLE
+943 KLVFSGRMETLE
-956 VTLKEGSIFDR
+956 YFNSALK
-967 YGGWIDENGV
+967 NG
-977 FQDRGTFAGKDGTP
+977 
-991 YTDRALPKG
+991 
-1000 TDSKTYTRYKVL
+1000 
-1012 KDITQVSE
+1012 
-1020 GEIIP
+1020 
-1025 WFGEKG
+1025 
-1031 GGIQYELPA
+1031 
-1040 SINDLIKE
+1040 
-1048 GYIKPIGKTS
+1048 
-1058 KNTNLAKARS
+1058 
-1068 LKGKKIRN
+1068 
-1076 NKNEEENLVKDDKA
+1076 
-1090 TIISKAAVDD
+1090 
-1100 IDAIIDLRKKQAIE
+1100 
-1114 FYLKHNPDMKMRDIE
+1114 
-1129 SHIAGIDFSS
+1129 
-1139 PIEIV
+1139 
-1144 KLPKGTE
+1144 KGTE
-1151 LIQYTKVNTEGT
+1151 VAFKGMVSSTLDEKVAEGFIQLSARNVGEGETVAIIRKIRTVEGVYIDDLSDWGNNLGKKRHFNADPPSTMIQEEVLMNEGYFLQTTEPKYIKT
-1163 VLRGDYYTDNPLN
+1163 VDKIKYYEIEYRELVKPLN
-1176 TPNELGVSDKY
+1176 
-1187 NVRDPN
+1187 
-1193 NGWKQTQELRDVN
+1193 
-1206 KEITKLPKDAE
+1206 
-1217 ALRSTSAKIDDTWS
+1217 
-1231 RIDSEGNPISVHTEG
+1231 
-1246 GGSQLYIPKT
+1246 
-1256 QFN
+1256 